1 MAYEE
6 NSANRAFIR
15 NSEPTSST
23 CRISVFLIFLAVIL
37 CFLLGI
43 GMFHPGIY

>member
-6 NSANRAFIR
+6 NRVNKAFIR
-15 NSEPTSST
+15 KSESALSI

-37 CFLLGI
+37 AFLLMI
-43 GMFHPGIY
+43 GMFHPGI